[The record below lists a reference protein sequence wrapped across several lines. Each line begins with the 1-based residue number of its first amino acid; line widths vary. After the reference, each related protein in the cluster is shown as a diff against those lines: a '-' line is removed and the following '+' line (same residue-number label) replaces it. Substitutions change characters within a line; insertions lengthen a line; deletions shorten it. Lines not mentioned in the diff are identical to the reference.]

1 MGTVWANAKKRVAGV
16 VVAEYHFVIAE
27 RVALNV
33 VEYFPL
39 GLFLAVEL
47 QLVLVHNDVIIS

>member
-1 MGTVWANAKKRVAGV
+1 MGTVWANAEERVAGV
-16 VVAEYHFVIAE
+16 MVAEYHYVIAKG
-27 RVALNV
+27 VALNV
-33 VEYFPL
+33 VEYLPL